1 MWQEDYERDDPRYR
15 RRYGRGGGME
25 EEEWFEEENPGRW
38 RGAGDREGQARERER
53 GSEYG
58 EGRRGRWGTGS
69 RYQSPYQSTER
80 ERYGGGSGSRSYG
93 GGARGEF
100 GGSYG
105 GGGYGGGEGYRE
117 GYRESFGGGQ
127 QQYRGREGY
136 ESGQPGRREFEPES
150 YQGRGGYGG
159 GEGYLGQPRGYENRE
174 TYGMQGTMGQT
185 GTGTQ
190 GYRGGQSSGGRYGS
204 SWDPQQAWGSRP
216 GLGQRQQDFT
226 GKGPK
231 GWTRSDDRI
240 KEDLSEQFA
249 RHPDLDPSE
258 IEIRVQGGEV
268 TLTGSVNDR
277 ESKRLAEDIAENV
290 QGVKDVTNQVR
301 VSSSQRSGAT
311 SGYGTTGTGSAGT
324 GTSGTSEA
332 ESSRSRSG
340 SRSGATT

>member
-38 RGAGDREGQARERER
+38 RGAGDREWQSRERER
-53 GSEYG
+53 GSEYN

-69 RYQSPYQSTER
+69 RYQSPYQSSER
-80 ERYGGGSGSRSYG
+80 ERY
-93 GGARGEF
+93 
-100 GGSYG
+100 
-105 GGGYGGGEGYRE
+105 
-117 GYRESFGGGQ
+117 GGGQ

-185 GTGTQ
+185 GTGMQ

-204 SWDPQQAWGSRP
+204 SWDPQQAWGSRQ

-258 IEIRVQGGEV
+258 IEIRVHGGEV

>member
-38 RGAGDREGQARERER
+38 RGAGDREWQSRERER
-53 GSEYG
+53 GGEYT

-80 ERYGGGSGSRSYG
+80 ERSGGGYGSRSYG
-93 GGARGEF
+93 GGARGEY

-117 GYRESFGGGQ
+117 GFGGGQ
-127 QQYRGREGY
+127 PQYRGREGY
-136 ESGQPGRREFEPES
+136 ES
-150 YQGRGGYGG
+150 
-159 GEGYLGQPRGYENRE
+159 RE

-204 SWDPQQAWGSRP
+204 SWDPQQAWGSRQ
-216 GLGQRQQDFT
+216 GMGQRQQDFT

-258 IEIRVQGGEV
+258 IEIRVHGGEV
-268 TLTGSVNDR
+268 TLTGSVSDR

-340 SRSGATT
+340 SRTGATT